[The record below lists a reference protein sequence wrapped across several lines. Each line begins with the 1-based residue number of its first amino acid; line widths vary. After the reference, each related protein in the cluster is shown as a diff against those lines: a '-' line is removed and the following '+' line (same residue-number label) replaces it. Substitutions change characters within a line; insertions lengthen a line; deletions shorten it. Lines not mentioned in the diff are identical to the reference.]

1 MFKRILIPTDG
12 TELSARAAK
21 AGIELASTCH
31 ATIHAFHVAEP
42 PPPMIYA
49 GPVAPVSDADY
60 EEEALQ
66 GLRAAADR
74 YLADVRSAAAAAGV
88 ICDVSYTFDRRPYAA
103 ILNAAETWHCD
114 LIVMGSHGRR
124 GLGLLLQGSETQKVV
139 SHGSIPVLVYH

>member
-12 TELSARAAK
+12 SELSARAVK

-66 GLRAAADR
+66 GLRAAAER
-74 YLADVRSAAAAAGV
+74 YLAEVRSAAVAAGV
-88 ICDVSYTFDRRPYAA
+88 ICDVSYAFDRRPYAA
-103 ILNAAETWHCD
+103 ILQTAQERHCD

-124 GLGLLLQGSETQKVV
+124 GLGLLLQGSETQKVI
-139 SHGSIPVLVYH
+139 SHGSVPVLIYH